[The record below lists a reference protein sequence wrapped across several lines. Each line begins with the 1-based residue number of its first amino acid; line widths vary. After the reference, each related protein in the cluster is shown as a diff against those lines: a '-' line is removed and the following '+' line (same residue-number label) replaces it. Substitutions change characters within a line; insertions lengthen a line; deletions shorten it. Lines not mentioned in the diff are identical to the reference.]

1 MAILDFFR
9 ITDNQNRISS
19 AMTERSHVD
28 VEAGLAPLNIVT
40 PMGWGAFALTCSRE
54 QALQVPAV
62 ARGLGIIAGTIASI
76 PLETRLKADSTLI
89 ESPRVIHQ
97 PDPRVP
103 GSTVYYYLVQDMKL
117 FGVGYGQVLE
127 VYAEFP
133 NRIKSWTRVAP
144 ERVTPQYNAL
154 GTEVIGYQLDGK
166 NVPLTGVNSIIAFPA
181 GDGIL
186 SIGGRTIRTALEL
199 EKTAYN
205 FANEPTPSMVLKSTG
220 TNLPADRIRQ
230 LLDAWKISRQ
240 SRATAFLNA
249 DVEMTAVGFDPEK
262 LQLNQARQY
271 LATEVARLVGIP
283 AWYLSADV
291 NSMTYANVVSERR
304 SLVDFSLRPL
314 LKAIE
319 QRLSMP
325 DFTPNTQEVEFDMDD
340 FLRGNPLERAQTLEI
355 LVRSGIMT
363 IDEARMEEDLIR

>member
-9 ITDNQNRISS
+9 VTDNSNRIS
-19 AMTERSHVD
+19 AALTERNSVD
-28 VEAGLAPLNIVT
+28 IEAGLAPLNISA
-40 PMGWGAFALTCSRE
+40 PLGWGSFALTCTRE

-76 PLETRLKADSTLI
+76 PLETRLKSDSTLV

-103 GSTVYYYLVQDMKL
+103 GFIVYNYLVQDMKL
-117 FGVGYGQVLE
+117 FGVGYGQVME
-127 VYAEFP
+127 VYQEFP
-133 NRIKSWTRVAP
+133 NRIKAWTRIAP
-144 ERVTPQYNAL
+144 ERITPQYNAL
-154 GTEVIGYQLDGK
+154 GTEVVGYQIDGH
-166 NVPLTGVNSIIAFPA
+166 NVPVTGVGSIIAFPA

-186 SIGGRTIRTALEL
+186 NIGGRTIRTALEL

-271 LATEVARLVGIP
+271 LATEVSRLVGIP
-283 AWYLSADV
+283 AWYLSADTT
-291 NSMTYANVVSERR
+291 SMTYSNVVSERR
-304 SLVDFSLRPL
+304 ALVDFSLRPL
-314 LKAIE
+314 LRSIE

-325 DFTPNTQEVEFDMDD
+325 DFTPNTQEVEYRMDD

>member
-1 MAILDFFR
+1 MALLDFFR
-9 ITDNQNRISS
+9 LTDNSNRVS
-19 AMTERSHVD
+19 AALTEHFHVD
-28 VEAGLAPLNIVT
+28 VEAGLAPLNIT
-40 PMGWGAFALTCSRE
+40 APMGWGSFALTCSRE

-76 PLETRLKADSTLI
+76 PLETRLKSDSSLV
-89 ESPRVIHQ
+89 ESPRVIYQ

-103 GSTVYYYLVQDMKL
+103 GSTVYYYLIQDMKL

-133 NRIKSWTRVAP
+133 NRIKSWTRIPP
-144 ERVTPQYNAL
+144 ERITPQYNAL
-154 GTEVIGYQLDGK
+154 GTEVTGYKLDGK
-166 NVPLTGVNSIIAFPA
+166 NVPLTGVDSIIAFPS

-271 LATEVARLVGIP
+271 LATEIARLVGIP

-291 NSMTYANVVSERR
+291 NSMTYSNVVSERR

-314 LKAIE
+314 LKSLE

-325 DFTPNTQEVEFDMDD
+325 DFTPNTQEVEYRMDD

>member
-9 ITDNQNRISS
+9 LTDNSNRIS
-19 AMTERSHVD
+19 AALTERNSVD
-28 VEAGLAPLNIVT
+28 IEAGLAPLNIST
-40 PMGWGAFALTCSRE
+40 PLGWGSYVLTCTRE

-76 PLETRLKADSTLI
+76 PLETRQKSDSTLV

-103 GSTVYYYLVQDMKL
+103 GFIVYNYLVQDMKL

-127 VYAEFP
+127 IYAEFP
-133 NRIKSWTRVAP
+133 NRIKSWTRISP
-144 ERVTPQYNAL
+144 ERITPIYNSL
-154 GTEVIGYQLDGK
+154 GTEIINYDVDGYR
-166 NVPLTGVNSIIAFPA
+166 VPDSGVGSIIAFPA

-186 SIGGRTIRTALEL
+186 NIGGRTIRTALEL

-205 FANEPTPSMVLKSTG
+205 FANEPTPAMVLKSTG

-240 SRATAFLNA
+240 TRATAFLNA
-249 DVEMTAVGFDPEK
+249 DVEMSAVGFDPEK

-271 LATEVARLVGIP
+271 LATEISRLVGIP

-291 NSMTYANVVSERR
+291 NSMTYSNVVSERR
-304 SLVDFSLRPL
+304 ALVDFSLRPL
-314 LKAIE
+314 LRSIE

-325 DFTPNTQEVEFDMDD
+325 DFTPNTQEVEYRMDD

>member
-1 MAILDFFR
+1 
-9 ITDNQNRISS
+9 
-19 AMTERSHVD
+19 
-28 VEAGLAPLNIVT
+28 
-40 PMGWGAFALTCSRE
+40 
-54 QALQVPAV
+54 
-62 ARGLGIIAGTIASI
+62 
-76 PLETRLKADSTLI
+76 
-89 ESPRVIHQ
+89 
-97 PDPRVP
+97 
-103 GSTVYYYLVQDMKL
+103 MKL
-117 FGVGYGQVLE
+117 FGVGYGQVME
-127 VYAEFP
+127 VYQEFP
-133 NRIKSWTRVAP
+133 NRIKAWTRIAP
-144 ERVTPQYNAL
+144 ERITPQYNAL
-154 GTEVIGYQLDGK
+154 GTEVVGYQIDGH
-166 NVPLTGVNSIIAFPA
+166 NVPVTGVGSIIAFPA

-186 SIGGRTIRTALEL
+186 NIGGRTIRTALEL

-271 LATEVARLVGIP
+271 LATEISRLVGIP

-291 NSMTYANVVSERR
+291 NSMTYSNVVSERR

-314 LKAIE
+314 LRAIE

-325 DFTPNTQEVEFDMDD
+325 DFTPNTQEVVFDMDD

-363 IDEARMEEDLIR
+363 IEEAREEEDLIK

>member
-9 ITDNQNRISS
+9 VTDNSNRIS
-19 AMTERSHVD
+19 AALTERNSVD
-28 VEAGLAPLNIVT
+28 VEASLAPLNIST
-40 PMGWGAFALTCSRE
+40 PLGWGSYALTCTRE
-54 QALQVPAV
+54 QALQVAAV

-76 PLETRLKADSTLI
+76 PLETKLKADWSEV
-89 ESPRVIHQ
+89 ESPRVINQ
-97 PDPRVP
+97 PDPRIP
-103 GSTVYYYLVQDMKL
+103 GSTVYHYLVQDMKL

-127 VYAEFP
+127 IYAEFP
-133 NRIKSWTRVAP
+133 NRIKSWTRIAP

-154 GTEVIGYQLDGK
+154 GTEIIAYQVDGYK
-166 NVPLTGVNSIIAFPA
+166 VPDTGVGSIVAFPS

-186 SIGGRTIRTALEL
+186 EIGGRTIRTALEL

-205 FANEPTPSMVLKSTG
+205 FAAEPTPSMVLKSTG

-271 LATEVARLVGIP
+271 LATEISRLVGIP

-291 NSMTYANVVSERR
+291 NSMTYSNVVSERR
-304 SLVDFSLRPL
+304 SLVDFSLRPI
-314 LKAIE
+314 LKSIE

-325 DFTPNTQEVEFDMDD
+325 DFTPNTQEVVFDMDD

-363 IDEARMEEDLIR
+363 IEEAREEEDLIK